1 MTELARRIL
10 AVFAESYPTSAS
22 FKGGRKLRKSGWH
35 EIFPAITTDVSAKT
49 DFLDAVEEL
58 ERAGILSAK
67 WKRFR
72 VGDELEAL
80 YLEDP
85 QSLFDALEMPSPESI
100 SDGMRQV
107 LDAPEWRD
115 PRLRGLAEYLAPRLS
130 AGHPVPV
137 RNAAELEDLGRLFL
151 LSSEEAASSPIRA
164 LSIRLYANSK
174 RLERLIPI
182 ADRLTRAMGNESASV
197 TLGLARSYP
206 EVSFAMR
213 GRISLVGHSI
223 PWTCTGEIITLP
235 AATLSLIDRL
245 EIEPREMTPGP
256 AVILSVENKETFHVL
271 AKKLPPGLPPGFAGI
286 VYSAGHPNDAVKAFL
301 RICVKADARV
311 FHYGDLDPD
320 GVLIAQEIASLLAV
334 PIVPWNM
341 SAELHRHY
349 AAYGYALD
357 STQTARLALV
367 TESAPRELRELAR
380 EIGRT
385 GIGVEQ
391 EIIDLGRASEQH

>member
-10 AVFAESYPTSAS
+10 FVFAESYPTSAS
-22 FKGGRKLRKSGWH
+22 FKGGRRLRKAGWY
-35 EIFPAITTDVSAKT
+35 ELFPRITTDVSAKN
-49 DFLDAVEEL
+49 DFLEAVEEL
-58 ERAGILSAK
+58 VNAGILTAR

-72 VGDELEAL
+72 EGDDLEAL

-85 QSLFDALEMPSPESI
+85 QSLFDALDMPSPESI

-107 LDAPEWRD
+107 LDSPEWRD
-115 PRLRGLAEYLAPRLS
+115 PRLRELAEYLAPRLS

-151 LSSEEAASSPIRA
+151 LSSEEAASRPIRA
-164 LSIRLYANSK
+164 LSVRLYTDSK
-174 RLERLIPI
+174 RLEKLIPI
-182 ADRLTRAMGNESASV
+182 ADRLSRATGSEPISV
-197 TLGLARSYP
+197 TLGLGRSYP
-206 EVSFAMR
+206 EVSFAVR
-213 GRISLVGHSI
+213 GHISLFGHAG
-223 PWTCTGEIITLP
+223 PWTFTGEIVTLP
-235 AATLSLIDRL
+235 AATLSRIDRL
-245 EIEPREMTPGP
+245 ELESREMAPGP

-271 AKKLPPGLPPGFAGI
+271 AQSQTPGLPFGIAGI
-286 VYSAGHPNDAVKAFL
+286 VYAAGHPNDAVKSFL
-301 RICVKADARV
+301 RLCVKAGARV

-320 GVLIAQEIASLLAV
+320 GILITQEIASTLAV

-341 SAELHRHY
+341 SVELHRHY

-357 STQTARLALV
+357 STQMARLALV
-367 TESAPRELRELAR
+367 AETAPRELRELAR

-391 EIIDLGRASEQH
+391 EIIDLEAVCGEP

>member
-1 MTELARRIL
+1 MTELARKIL

-35 EIFPAITTDVSAKT
+35 EIFPRITTDVSAKN
-49 DFLDAVEEL
+49 DFLEAVEEL
-58 ERAGILSAK
+58 VGAGILSVR

-72 VGDELEAL
+72 EGDDLEAL

-85 QSLFDALEMPSPESI
+85 QSLFDALGMPSPESI
-100 SDGMRQV
+100 SDEMRQV
-107 LDAPEWRD
+107 LDTPEWRD
-115 PRLRGLAEYLAPRLS
+115 PRLRGIAEYLAPRLS

-137 RNAAELEDLGRLFL
+137 RNAGELKDIGRLFM
-151 LSSEEAASSPIRA
+151 LSAEEAASSPIRA
-164 LSIRLYANSK
+164 LSVRLYADSK
-174 RLERLIPI
+174 RLERLILI
-182 ADRLTRAMGNESASV
+182 ADRLSRAMGIEPISL
-197 TLGLARSYP
+197 TLGLGRSYP

-213 GRISLVGHSI
+213 GRVSLVGHAR
-223 PWTCTGEIITLP
+223 PWTFAGEIVTLP
-235 AATLSLIDRL
+235 AATLSLVDRL
-245 EIEPREMTPGP
+245 EVEPREMTPGS

-271 AKKLPPGLPPGFAGI
+271 AERLPPGLPPGIAGI

-301 RICVKADARV
+301 RICVKANARIY
-311 FHYGDLDPD
+311 HYGDLDPD
-320 GVLIAQEIASLLAV
+320 GILIAQEIASLLAV
-334 PIVPWNM
+334 PVVPWNM
-341 SAELHRHY
+341 SVEIHRQY

-391 EIIDLGRASEQH
+391 EIIDLEAISGES

>member
-35 EIFPAITTDVSAKT
+35 ELFPRITTDVSAKN
-49 DFLDAVEEL
+49 DFLEAVEEL
-58 ERAGILSAK
+58 VDEGILSAR

-72 VGDELEAL
+72 EGDYLEAL

-85 QSLFDALEMPSPESI
+85 QSLFDALGMPSPESI
-100 SDGMRQV
+100 SESMRLV
-107 LDAPEWRD
+107 LDTPEWRD
-115 PRLRGLAEYLAPRLS
+115 PRLRELAEYLAPRLS

-151 LSSEEAASSPIRA
+151 LSSEEATSRPLRA
-164 LSIRLYANSK
+164 LSVRLYADSK

-182 ADRLTRAMGNESASV
+182 ADRLSRAMGNEPISF
-197 TLGLARSYP
+197 TLGLGRSYP
-206 EVSFAMR
+206 EVSFAVR
-213 GRISLVGHSI
+213 GRVSLVGHAS
-223 PWTCTGEIITLP
+223 PWTFAGEIVTLP

-245 EIEPREMTPGP
+245 DLEPRSTTTGP
-256 AVILSVENKETFHVL
+256 TVVLSVENKETFHVL
-271 AKKLPPGLPPGFAGI
+271 AERLPPGLPPGIAGI

-320 GVLIAQEIASLLAV
+320 GILIAQEIASLLAV
-334 PIVPWNM
+334 PVVPWNM
-341 SAELHRHY
+341 SVELHRQY
-349 AAYGYALD
+349 APYGYSLD

-367 TESAPRELRELAR
+367 AESVPRELRELAR

-391 EIIDLGRASEQH
+391 EIIDLEAASGEP